1 MTLAMLRLT
10 RRLSLILIIFLAL
23 ASCGHSDDPQPSP
36 IALTE
41 NASGSTVALRQGQ
54 AITVSLQE
62 NPSTGFGWETVPGY
76 ETFLSQQGNSQYVA
90 DSSGTGIAGGGGVR
104 TFKFMAIA
112 SGNCTLKLIYRQPWM
127 TGVAPAKTF
136 EVAIAVGG

>member
-10 RRLSLILIIFLAL
+10 RRLSLLLVIFLAL
-23 ASCGHSDDPQPSP
+23 AACGHSDDPLPSP

-41 NASGSTVALRQGQ
+41 SASGSTVALRQGQ
-54 AITVSLQE
+54 ILTVSLQE
-62 NPSTGFGWETVPGY
+62 NSSTGFTWEIQPGY
-76 ETFLSQQGNSQYVA
+76 ESFLSQQGASQYVA
-90 DSSGTGIAGGGGVR
+90 DSSGTGIAGAGGVR
-104 TFKFMAIA
+104 TFKFLTIA
-112 SGNCTLKLIYRQPWM
+112 SGNFTLKLIYRQPWM